1 LLRAL
6 RESCFVHAAPADTRS
21 RILDLAATVPGLDRA
36 GLAHDMDSDEVSS
49 ALSADRRETRRPNQY
64 VLGLQETHPG
74 KGNAKPD
81 GDGWRYVFP
90 TLLFRGP
97 GGEHTVPGWQPWECY
112 AGAMEAALPGS
123 TASGRPDPT
132 PDEAMAT
139 WPLITERELSF
150 LSGET
155 ARPPSD
161 SVALDWGEGSVFAR
175 PDAPRPSLA
184 SR

>member
-1 LLRAL
+1 MAEAAL
-6 RESCFVHAAPADTRS
+6 TQLQAQIEAIRHEAFAEGYAA
-21 RILDLAATVPGLDRA
+21 
-36 GLAHDMDSDEVSS
+36 
-49 ALSADRRETRRPNQY
+49 
-64 VLGLQETHPG
+64 
-74 KGNAKPD
+74 
-81 GDGWRYVFP
+81 
-90 TLLFRGP
+90 
-97 GGEHTVPGWQPWECY
+97 
-112 AGAMEAALPGS
+112 AMEAALPGS

-161 SVALDWGEGSVFAR
+161 SVPLDWGEGSVFAR